1 MQKDGTIS
9 MKQFENRV
17 ANDYDSTDTFLTSIQ
32 NSVVNIGISNG
43 YFQKADYLG
52 LKKEANSLAKK
63 FISY

>member
-1 MQKDGTIS
+1 MNEQTYYNLIRKYAKDGTIS

-43 YFQKADYLG
+43 YFRKQ
-52 LKKEANSLAKK
+52 
-63 FISY
+63 II